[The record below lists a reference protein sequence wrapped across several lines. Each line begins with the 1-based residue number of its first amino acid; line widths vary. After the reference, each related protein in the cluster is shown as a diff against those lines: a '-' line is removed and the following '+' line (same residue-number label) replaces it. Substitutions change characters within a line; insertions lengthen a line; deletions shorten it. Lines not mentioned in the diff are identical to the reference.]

1 MTNLFRGRSVHML
14 YTFKLYGGKMK
25 KIILILLLLILSLP
39 IIAQQKIRDTNK
51 PEFISH
57 FTFLSGSL
65 SMWGVEDN
73 FQAGIQYT
81 LLNYKYRYLGVSLY
95 TGTYID
101 GIKYDD
107 YSNNSYDYEG
117 TKGIEVTH
125 FFPIELQYPIYAS
138 NDFELFFSTYPT
150 NVNLFSKSFLFGDNI
165 TFSEVGI
172 SLIQDTEFLG
182 MFCNYYFGYRFQH
195 NDIVDE
201 DHGKAANFNN
211 LFFRAEMA
219 FGLNMKIQNKI
230 ITLLNPNLT
239 IQASSS
245 SKELT
250 YKKDEHIQIL
260 VKNTGK
266 GKAEFVILKI
276 SVTGA
281 TNQQV
286 GLPEIKI
293 IGDIDK
299 NGSKLVNI
307 PLSSLVSVDY
317 QKKIEITIKCEE
329 KDKFYAIDTLEFV
342 LLPYNK
348 KE

>member
-1 MTNLFRGRSVHML
+1 
-14 YTFKLYGGKMK
+14 MK
-25 KIILILLLLILSLP
+25 RIIIVFLLILLSLP

-57 FTFLSGSL
+57 FTILSGNLSL
-65 SMWGVEDN
+65 WGVEDN

-107 YSNNSYDYEG
+107 YSNNFYDYEG
-117 TKGIEVTH
+117 TKGIEMTH
-125 FFPIELQYPIYAS
+125 FLPIELQYPIYAS
-138 NDFELFFSTYPT
+138 NDFELFYSTYPT
-150 NVNLFSKSFLFGDNI
+150 NVNLFLKNFFFGDDI
-165 TFSEVGI
+165 KFSEVGI
-172 SLIQDTEFLG
+172 SLIQDSEFLS
-182 MFCNYYFGYRFQH
+182 MFFNYYFGYRFQH

-201 DHGKAANFNN
+201 EYGKAANFNN
-211 LFFRAEMA
+211 LFFRVEIA

-230 ITLLNPNLT
+230 VTLPNPNLT

-276 SVTGA
+276 SVKGY
-281 TNQQV
+281 TNQQL

-293 IGDIDK
+293 VGDIDK

-307 PLSSLVSVDY
+307 PLSSSVSIDF
-317 QKKIEITIKCEE
+317 QKEIEITIKCEE
-329 KDKFYAIDTLEFV
+329 KDRFYAIDTLEFI
-342 LLPYNK
+342 LLPYNE